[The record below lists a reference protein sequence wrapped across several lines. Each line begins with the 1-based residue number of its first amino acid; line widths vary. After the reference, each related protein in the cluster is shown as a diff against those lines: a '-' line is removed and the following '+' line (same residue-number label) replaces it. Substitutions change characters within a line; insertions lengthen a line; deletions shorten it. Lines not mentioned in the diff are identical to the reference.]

1 MHGDEVV
8 RGQVDARPDLAPGL
22 GNGPEP
28 LQRARVDLVPKPAR
42 WDRQF
47 ETKKTGTRANSGYDG
62 LYPTSYHTQR
72 STFQVNKRDH
82 KIFTEDKRNLEARLD
97 RTNFPHEP
105 GPLFQE
111 SNITYEI
118 AERTRA
124 IGYGGIGAIHKL
136 SCRLGLNRAIDRKIE
151 LLKLHAP
158 YHESDHVLNIAYAFG
173 WHLPG
178 GHRTASE
185 R

>member
-1 MHGDEVV
+1 MMG
-8 RGQVDARPDLAPGL
+8 RIKLPIT
-22 GNGPEP
+22 
-28 LQRARVDLVPKPAR
+28 PK
-42 WDRQF
+42 
-47 ETKKTGTRANSGYDG
+47 
-62 LYPTSYHTQR
+62 R

-158 YHESDHVLNIAYAFG
+158 YHESDHVLNIAYNV
-173 WHLPG
+173 LSG
-178 GHRTASE
+178 GTCLEDIERLRNDETCMSALGAARILTRRLLVTSFVASKRPHGRGDRNLTVEKGEHRLLEFPFHILSD
-185 R
+185 